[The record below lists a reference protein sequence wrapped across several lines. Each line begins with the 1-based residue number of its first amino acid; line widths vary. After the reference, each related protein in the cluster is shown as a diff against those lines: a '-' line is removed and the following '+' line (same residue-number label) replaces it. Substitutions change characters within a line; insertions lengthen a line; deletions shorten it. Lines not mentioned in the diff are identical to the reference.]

1 MAKEIIWSS
10 TAEDEKNEILRFWLI
25 HNQSPTY
32 SIKLDE
38 LINQAIELLPYYLF
52 MGRKTDLGKVRLI
65 VVENCLIFYEVTETQ
80 ILILSI
86 ADGRQDPDKIKA
98 RLE

>member
-1 MAKEIIWSS
+1 MVKEIIWSHA
-10 TAEDEKNEILRFWLI
+10 AEREKNEILRFWFV

-32 SIKLDE
+32 SIKLDD
-38 LINQAIELLPYYLF
+38 LINQAVELLPYYPF
-52 MGRKTDLGKVRLI
+52 MGRKTDFGKVRLI
-65 VVENCLIFYEVTETQ
+65 VVENCLILYEVTETQ

-86 ADGRQDPDKIKA
+86 ADGRQDPDKIKT